1 MISRSF
7 YVSKIPWYYD
17 RWTFSLY
24 LNITVTSTEPE
35 LLFKIDVLKNFAILT
50 GEHLFLRVVLI
61 QLPTT
66 LLKRTQ
72 TKLFSCKYCEIF
84 KNSFLYRIVPVTTSL
99 SIHVALALWCKSSVN
114 VDMKDLSN
122 CYHNVMI
129 YFSKPDGNKA
139 LKLSKFQ
146 DMNTKA
152 RRFKEMEISL
162 KSNTV
167 AFKSDF
173 NSKFHFWY

>member
-1 MISRSF
+1 M
-7 YVSKIPWYYD
+7 KN
-17 RWTFSLY
+17 
-24 LNITVTSTEPE
+24 LN
-35 LLFKIDVLKNFAILT
+35 
-50 GEHLFLRVVLI
+50 
-61 QLPTT
+61 
-66 LLKRTQ
+66 
-72 TKLFSCKYCEIF
+72 
-84 KNSFLYRIVPVTTSL
+84 
-99 SIHVALALWCKSSVN
+99 
-114 VDMKDLSN
+114 N

-152 RRFKEMEISL
+152 RRFKEMRISL

-173 NSKFHFWY
+173 NSKFHF